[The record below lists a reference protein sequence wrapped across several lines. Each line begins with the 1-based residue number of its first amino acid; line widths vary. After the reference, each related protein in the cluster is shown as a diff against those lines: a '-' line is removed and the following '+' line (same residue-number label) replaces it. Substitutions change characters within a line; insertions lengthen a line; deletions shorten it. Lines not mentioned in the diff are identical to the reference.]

1 MSAPSATPAA
11 FIWPARY
18 IGDDWTFAY
27 TYTNPDGSPL
37 DLTGAQPQAILFGK
51 NLIAPVFTMQ
61 GASGVAIVD
70 PPAGSVIFSVARAL
84 TATLRADGEAE
95 GYPTR
100 IQVLLLDSQSRLTTF
115 RVDGVPVLD
124 ARFAPLTPVIMPT
137 VSVAAPMP
145 PSAPPVAPTP

>member
-1 MSAPSATPAA
+1 MSAPSVTPAA

-61 GASGVAIVD
+61 GASGVTIVD
-70 PPAGSVIFSVARAL
+70 PLRGSVIFAVARAT
-84 TATLRADGEAE
+84 TATLRADGDSD

-100 IQVLLLDSQSRLTTF
+100 IQVQLLDSLGKLTTF
-115 RVDGVPVLD
+115 RVDGVPVDD
-124 ARFAPLTPVIMPT
+124 ARFAPLTRAVMPW
-137 VSVAAPMP
+137 VNVPLPAPLC
-145 PSAPPVAPTP
+145 PSAVPPAA